1 MSSGLDVY
9 LEKLS
14 GEPLPKFPEVKPY
27 YTIPELNEK
36 FGKDEGNK
44 LDTPQLVTYYCR
56 VNGDKITWGY
66 MKQLDDNLVI
76 TYNKD
81 NKIFTIDKI

>member
-1 MSSGLDVY
+1 MSSGLDVF

-14 GEPLPKFPEVKPY
+14 GEKLPEFPKAKV
-27 YTIPELNEK
+27 YTEDK
-36 FGKDEGNK
+36 ANK

-66 MKQLDDNLVI
+66 MRQLDDNLVI

-81 NKIFTIDKI
+81 NKTFTIDKI